1 MILKTRGDTIQLE
14 WQRIDTDGNVITTAP
29 SEMWLT
35 VSPDWDSPVVLIQ
48 KSLTQMTMDEEG
60 FWHVTIQGSET
71 EPLPYGTYV
80 FDIEVTAQGITTT
93 ICKDQLVLT
102 EESTWSTKKA

>member
-1 MILKTRGDTIQLE
+1 MISKTRGDTIQLE
-14 WQRIDTDGNVITTAP
+14 WQRRNMEDEVIMTTP

-35 VSPDWDSPVVLIQ
+35 VSPDWDSPVKLIQ
-48 KSLTQMTMDEEG
+48 KTLADMTMDEEG

-80 FDIEVTAQGITTT
+80 FDIEVTEQSFTTT
-93 ICKDQLVLT
+93 ICKDALVLT